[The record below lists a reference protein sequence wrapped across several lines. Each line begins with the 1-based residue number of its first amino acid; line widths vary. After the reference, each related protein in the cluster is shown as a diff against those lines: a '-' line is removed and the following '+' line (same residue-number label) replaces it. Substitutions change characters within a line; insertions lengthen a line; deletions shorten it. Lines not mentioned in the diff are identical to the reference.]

1 MSAINKNNSCY
12 VMDVPWVIGISI
24 NVLLRIFK
32 FGPKK
37 FTVPRWYGR
46 SFEMTRWTG
55 LYTYSRLMTA
65 HFISIGIVTQ
75 ANSINDVLK
84 WNFWMSVKSNTL
96 QPRCSNGSHG
106 SRDKR
111 RNFLYV
117 TMVQN
122 TLKIRFWI
130 GNGSAH
136 RINKISP
143 ASLIRKW
150 PSRLP

>member
-1 MSAINKNNSCY
+1 MTINNS
-12 VMDVPWVIGISI
+12 
-24 NVLLRIFK
+24 LLFK
-32 FGPKK
+32 FSCPWDHPLYFYWNCPVSVKTIYFQSFGPPT
-37 FTVPRWYGR
+37 FSSVSPLQPDGPYPNWPYAGQV
-46 SFEMTRWTG
+46 F
-55 LYTYSRLMTA
+55 
-65 HFISIGIVTQ
+65 H
-75 ANSINDVLK
+75 NSINDVLK